1 MLFPMKVPVKKYSDV
16 DCIRQAKNTEL
27 TSISFNLCMWSL
39 RSFFIFR
46 VSFLCKRRTHWVSE
60 CITTCVCVCVCMY
73 IDMVFRDD
81 IVQAANMFS
90 VTKAKYFKRNC
101 EFNVLFF
108 FKAGWTE
115 FEESG

>member
-1 MLFPMKVPVKKYSDV
+1 MHNDA
-16 DCIRQAKNTEL
+16 R
-27 TSISFNLCMWSL
+27 
-39 RSFFIFR
+39 
-46 VSFLCKRRTHWVSE
+46 
-60 CITTCVCVCVCMY
+60 VCVCVRVRACVRMY

-90 VTKAKYFKRNC
+90 VTNAKYFKRNC
-101 EFNVLFF
+101 EFNMLFF